1 MLIRQTQSTALKPG
15 SVRHDLVTPC
25 ASAVPDALNRSLP
38 MHRHARLFAMVAIA
52 VIAIFVVARYEMIYQ
67 RAEIAGDRQP

>member
-1 MLIRQTQSTALKPG
+1 
-15 SVRHDLVTPC
+15 
-25 ASAVPDALNRSLP
+25 

-67 RAEIAGDRQP
+67 RAEIASDRQP